1 MIDLVT
7 FWYLLLGVLLTVYA
21 VLDGFDL
28 GVGTLHLFARG
39 DLERRFSIN
48 SIGPLWDGNEV
59 WLVTFGG
66 ALFAA
71 FPEAYASI
79 LSAFYFPFML
89 LLFFLIGRAVS
100 IEFRSKRPERWWR
113 AWWDFSFC
121 AASALTVFLFGLL
134 AGNLVLGVPI
144 DDHGEV
150 RAPLLSLFSPYAVS
164 VGVLAVAGAAMHGS
178 IFLYLKTEGALQ
190 QRVHGWM
197 WRTFGFFLVV
207 WAAVTIATLVLAPH
221 VTRNFERWPA
231 AWIVVALH
239 VLSIANVPRA
249 IRKARPGYAF
259 VSSCCTVAALCF
271 LFGMAMFPYFA
282 YASGDPTRGIEA
294 HEAASSETTLRI
306 MQIVA
311 LLGMPLVA
319 TYTGIVYWVFRGKV
333 RLGEHSY

>member
-1 MIDLVT
+1 MDLVV

-79 LSAFYFPFML
+79 LSSFYLPFML
-89 LLFFLIGRAVS
+89 LLFVLIGRAVS
-100 IEFRSKRPERWWR
+100 IEFRSKRKEKWWR
-113 AWWDFSFC
+113 AWWDFSFA

-134 AGNLVLGVPI
+134 AGNLIIGLPI
-144 DDHGEV
+144 DEREV
-150 RAPLLSLFSPYAVS
+150 IRAPLLSLFGPYPVA
-164 VGVLAVAGAAMHGS
+164 VGVLAVLGAAMHGS
-178 IFLYLKTEGALQ
+178 IYLYLKTEGEMQ

-197 WRTFGFFLVV
+197 WRSFGLFLVAWV
-207 WAAVTIATLVLAPH
+207 GVTIATLVLAPH

-231 AWIVVALH
+231 AWLVVALH
-239 VLSIANVPRA
+239 VLSVANIPRA
-249 IRKARPGYAF
+249 IHQSRPLYAF
-259 VSSCCTVAALCF
+259 VSSCCTIMALCF
-271 LFGMAMFPYFA
+271 LFGLAMFPYFA
-282 YASGDPTRGIEA
+282 FAEGDPTRGIDA
-294 HEAASSETTLRI
+294 WEAASSETTLGI

-319 TYTGIVYWVFRGKV
+319 TYTGIIYWIFRGKV
-333 RLGEHSY
+333 RLGENSY